1 MPNYTFEIND
11 GCGGIDDGADVDL
24 ADGSQALQ
32 YAQEVAHELM
42 RSREPQTRSWRL
54 DVYDEAGKRVI
65 ELPFATVD
73 PTLDHLR
80 PAVRAMVEKYCDRR
94 RSVDEMIFAA
104 RNTVRESR
112 ALVARSRGKFYV
124 AAEGGTKT
132 IRD

>member
-1 MPNYTFEIND
+1 MPNYTFEIKD
-11 GCGGIDDGADVDL
+11 GCGGIEDGAAVTL
-24 ADGSQALQ
+24 ADGTQVLQ

-54 DVYDEAGKRVI
+54 DVYDEDGDRVI
-65 ELPFATVD
+65 ELPFASVD

-80 PAVRAMVEKYCDRR
+80 PEVRAMVEKYSDRR
-94 RSVDEMIFAA
+94 RSVEEMIFAA

-112 ALVARSRGKFYV
+112 ALVARSRGKLYV
-124 AAEGGTKT
+124 AAQGGTQT